1 LAHLTH
7 LINHCLRLSHFPNH
21 WKEAKTITLPKPAKD
36 PKFPQNLLP
45 ISLLS
50 TTGKL
55 FEKVILKI
63 LQKHIDEKDLLNAS
77 QSAPA
82 RRYNV

>member
-1 LAHLTH
+1 VIA
-7 LINHCLRLSHFPNH
+7 
-21 WKEAKTITLPKPAKD
+21 LPKPGKD
-36 PKFPQNLLP
+36 PTFLQNLRL

-63 LQKHIDEKDLLNAS
+63 
-77 QSAPA
+77 
-82 RRYNV
+82 V